1 MMQEI
6 LDFVG
11 KLTAIAILAAAV
23 GLGFGFGYSIFMLPH

>member
-1 MMQEI
+1 MQEI

-11 KLTAIAILAAAV
+11 KLTAITILAAAV

>member
-1 MMQEI
+1 MQEI